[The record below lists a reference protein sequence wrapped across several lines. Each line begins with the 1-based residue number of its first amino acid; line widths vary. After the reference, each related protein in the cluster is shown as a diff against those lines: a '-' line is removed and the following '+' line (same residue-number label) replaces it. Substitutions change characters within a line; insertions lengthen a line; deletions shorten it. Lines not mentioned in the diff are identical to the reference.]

1 METLG
6 IWFFRFLTLVF
17 VIGVI
22 GCLMTIPLAAYKFF
36 SVLFEKDSDQPEVH
50 QEYNSA
56 PPTPAKS

>member
-17 VIGVI
+17 AIGVI

-36 SVLFEKDSDQPEVH
+36 SVLFEKDSDQPEIH
-50 QEYNSA
+50 QEYESA
-56 PPTPAKS
+56 PPSPAKS

>member
-50 QEYNSA
+50 QEYNSP

>member
-17 VIGVI
+17 AIGVV

-36 SVLFEKDSDQPEVH
+36 SVLFEKDSDQPEIH
-50 QEYNSA
+50 QEYESA
-56 PPTPAKS
+56 PPSPSHP